1 MNLVPTPNHLNAIW
15 LGTRPYAP
23 LYELQCQLMD
33 LRKADRIQDVV
44 LLLEHEPTI
53 TSGRGAH
60 AENFLSPPAL
70 LEANGIATIV
80 TDRGGDVTL
89 HAPGQLVAYPIV
101 KLGEHQRDVRKYVNG
116 LTRVMQGIVAPFG
129 IAAGTA
135 DGMVGLWTDGQRP
148 GEFVDFANAEL
159 PLKIGAIGVRIS
171 RWVTMHGFALNLT
184 TDLALFQHIVPCG
197 ISQYG
202 VASVASLVGQTPAVE
217 TTARAAF
224 PLFCETLGR
233 TSGEYYSETGPLEVA
248 RLEQMLRFG

>member
-1 MNLVPTPNHLNAIW
+1 MSNPLNAIW

-33 LRKADRIQDVV
+33 WRKVDRIGDVV
-44 LLLEHEPTI
+44 LLLEHEATI

-60 AENFLSPPAL
+60 AENLLSSPAL
-70 LEANGIATIV
+70 LAANGVTSVV

-101 KLGEHQRDVRKYVNG
+101 KLGENQRDVRKYVNG
-116 LTRVMQGIVAPFG
+116 LTRVMQQLIAPFG

-135 DGMVGLWTDGQRP
+135 EGMVGLWTDGSSP
-148 GEFVDFANAEL
+148 GQFVDFANARV

-184 TDLALFQHIVPCG
+184 TDLRLFQHIVPCG
-197 ISQYG
+197 ISEYG
-202 VASVASLVGQTPAVE
+202 VTSVASLVGQTPSVEDTARRAVE
-217 TTARAAF
+217 EF
-224 PLFCETLGR
+224 GEVLGR
-233 TSGEYYSETGPLEVA
+233 TPGEYYSETGQLE
-248 RLEQMLRFG
+248 LEKLERMLRFR